1 MSDAFDEEKARA
13 NEEEFFK
20 TVEYLLDHHE
30 SEKVIKENDV

>member
-1 MSDAFDEEKARA
+1 MKKKQEPM
-13 NEEEFFK
+13 EEFFK